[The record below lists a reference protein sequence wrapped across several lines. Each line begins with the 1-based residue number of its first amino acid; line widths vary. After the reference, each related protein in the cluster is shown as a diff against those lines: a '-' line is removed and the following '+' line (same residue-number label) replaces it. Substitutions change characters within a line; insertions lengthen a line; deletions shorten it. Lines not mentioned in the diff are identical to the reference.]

1 MTKIKKPTVEK
12 KQFTWPK
19 KSNTRKVIN
28 GVEKKKC
35 GKCGKWLTVDRFPV
49 DRHRIDGLYGY
60 CRDCESERQKIKN
73 AKKKGRGK

>member
-1 MTKIKKPTVEK
+1 MAKIKKSLEEK

-19 KSNTRKVIN
+19 KSDTRKVIN
-28 GVEKKKC
+28 GAKKKKC
-35 GKCGKWLTVDRFPV
+35 GKCGKWLTVDRFPI

>member
-1 MTKIKKPTVEK
+1 MKNIKKPTGEK

-19 KSNTRKVIN
+19 NSDTRKVVN
-28 GVEKKKC
+28 GDKKKKC
-35 GKCGKWLTVDRFPV
+35 GKCGKWLTVDRFPT
-49 DRHRIDGLYGY
+49 DRHRVDGLYGY